1 MIAAGAG
8 LVENFKPVLL
18 AFAGV
23 LVYSAYGLLTKD
35 EEEEGEKDL
44 SDDPIVQF
52 VRRFLTVSDGY
63 DGDNFFTSVAT
74 RDERTGIETVARV
87 ATPLLLVLAVIE
99 LTDVVFAVDSIP
111 AVFGVTL
118 DPFIVWTSNMFAIL
132 SLR

>member
-1 MIAAGAG
+1 
-8 LVENFKPVLL
+8 
-18 AFAGV
+18 
-23 LVYSAYGLLTKD
+23 
-35 EEEEGEKDL
+35 
-44 SDDPIVQF
+44 